1 MTDNE
6 QEQIYSIALTMVP
19 GIGHIG
25 AKRLVEGMKSA
36 TDVFRFRKELA
47 QRLSGVHERVSG
59 ALDCPSI
66 IARAEQELVFLQKN
80 HIQCLTFHDEAYP
93 SRLRECEDAPV
104 VLFYKGN
111 ADLFVL
117 PEMFSTGFCTK
128 PEGVAESA
136 DSETLHWMQRKAVE
150 RNCAVAGSVAVQEN
164 GKYYNR
170 FYFVHPDGSVQH
182 YDKKHLFTYG
192 GEDKRFTA
200 GTQRVVV
207 NYRGVRILLEVC
219 YDLRFPVWSRNLG
232 DYDMILYVASWPTP
246 RVDAWSALLRARAIE
261 NQCYVAGVNRMG
273 TDPACEYSGGSAIID
288 PYGKT
293 MAECPWSCESEVT
306 AEIDMEK
313 LAAFREKFPVL
324 NDADSFSL
332 L

>member
-1 MTDNE
+1 
-6 QEQIYSIALTMVP
+6 
-19 GIGHIG
+19 
-25 AKRLVEGMKSA
+25 
-36 TDVFRFRKELA
+36 
-47 QRLSGVHERVSG
+47 
-59 ALDCPSI
+59 
-66 IARAEQELVFLQKN
+66 
-80 HIQCLTFHDEAYP
+80 
-93 SRLRECEDAPV
+93 
-104 VLFYKGN
+104 
-111 ADLFVL
+111 
-117 PEMFSTGFCTK
+117 
-128 PEGVAESA
+128 
-136 DSETLHWMQRKAVE
+136 MQRKAVE
-150 RNCAVAGSVAVQEN
+150 RNCAVAGSVAVQQN

>member
-111 ADLFVL
+111 ADLN
-117 PEMFSTGFCTK
+117 
-128 PEGVAESA
+128 A
-136 DSETLHWMQRKAVE
+136 LHIINMVGTRHATD
-150 RNCAVAGSVAVQEN
+150 
-164 GKYYNR
+164 Y
-170 FYFVHPDGSVQH
+170 
-182 YDKKHLFTYG
+182 
-192 GEDKRFTA
+192 
-200 GTQRVVV
+200 GTQLCTTFLR
-207 NYRGVRILLEVC
+207 
-219 YDLRFPVWSRNLG
+219 DL
-232 DYDMILYVASWPTP
+232 
-246 RVDAWSALLRARAIE
+246 
-261 NQCYVAGVNRMG
+261 
-273 TDPACEYSGGSAIID
+273 
-288 PYGKT
+288 KT
-293 MAECPWSCESEVT
+293 FVS
-306 AEIDMEK
+306 
-313 LAAFREKFPVL
+313 
-324 NDADSFSL
+324 
-332 L
+332 